1 MKFIYIL
8 LLGVLFM
15 FLHKL
20 LNYLV
25 LWNIYICIRIFILV
39 LYKFINYLV
48 PWNLYIIF
56 LDILYII

>member
-20 LNYLV
+20 LNYLA
-25 LWNIYICIRIFILV
+25 LWNIYILV
-39 LYKFINYLV
+39 LGYLFWFYINL
-48 PWNLYIIF
+48 
-56 LDILYII
+56 